1 MLKQLFLTLAI
12 LISVTG
18 FISCSKD
25 EPNNGGKDPIEN
37 PTDDPKDDPADD
49 PTDDPKDDPADDGTV
64 IVNADGT
71 TSNGMP
77 FRRIDETHFM
87 LNYVQYWIN
96 HSHLVTGYR
105 DDVEIAAS
113 LKGKVT
119 IVPAVTIDGTKY
131 YTREIGGFLE
141 SDIVEIE
148 LPSTITR
155 IQTGAF
161 ERSRFLKKIIIPENV
176 KSIGDDAFRDCSS
189 LCSVLLNDGIETIG
203 KSAFAGC
210 TSLSS
215 IELNEGLETL
225 GKYAFSGC
233 TKLETI
239 TIPENVCIGLACFR
253 NVPLKEL
260 VLPKSLKVSGGETNQ
275 NPYVFD
281 SLQLKNIYVNSKD
294 PITPEGMNDYLFAD
308 FLRYEAC
315 LNVPEGS
322 SGLYKKS
329 KFWGKFIH
337 IKEYNPE

>member
-1 MLKQLFLTLAI
+1 MFLTLAI

-37 PTDDPKDDPADD
+37 PVDDPTDDPADD

-64 IVNADGT
+64 IVNADGS

-77 FRRIDETHFM
+77 FRRINETHFM

-96 HSHLVTGYR
+96 NGHLETVNH
-105 DDVEIAAS
+105 DDIEVAAS

-131 YTREIGGFLE
+131 YTREIGGFRE

-148 LPSTITR
+148 LPNTI
-155 IQTGAF
+155 IKIGVDAF
-161 ERSRFLKKIIIPENV
+161 EQSRYLKKIIIPENV
-176 KSIGDDAFRDCSS
+176 TSIGDGAFSGCSS
-189 LCSVLLNDGIETIG
+189 LCSVLLNDSIETIG
-203 KSAFAGC
+203 KYAFAGC
-210 TSLSS
+210 P
-215 IELNEGLETL
+215 LE
-225 GKYAFSGC
+225 S
-233 TKLETI
+233 I

-260 VLPKSLKVSGGETNQ
+260 ILPKSFKVSGGAPDQ

-294 PITPEGMNDYLFAD
+294 PITPEGWNDYLFAD

-315 LNVPEGS
+315 LYVPEGS

-329 KFWGKFIH
+329 KFWSKFIN
-337 IKEYNPE
+337 IEEYNPE

>member
-37 PTDDPKDDPADD
+37 PTDDPKDNPTDD

-77 FRRIDETHFM
+77 FRRINETEFM

-96 HSHLVTGYR
+96 DGHLETVYR
-105 DDVEIAAS
+105 DDIEVAAS

-119 IVPAVTIDGTKY
+119 IVPAVTIDGTQY
-131 YTREIGGFLE
+131 YTRVIGGFNK
-141 SDIVEIE
+141 SDIVEIV
-148 LPSTITR
+148 LPNTVTKI
-155 IQTGAF
+155 GDHAF
-161 ERSRFLKKIIIPENV
+161 WLSKSLEKVRIPESLKN
-176 KSIGDDAFRDCSS
+176 IGWQ
-189 LCSVLLNDGIETIG
+189 
-203 KSAFAGC
+203 AFAGC

-225 GKYAFSGC
+225 GDHAFLGC

-239 TIPENVCIGLACFR
+239 TIPENVCIYGGCFSG
-253 NVPLKEL
+253 VPLKEL
-260 VLPKSLKVSGGETNQ
+260 RLPESFKINASTVSG
-275 NPYVFD
+275 YVFN
-281 SLQLKNIYVNSKD
+281 STYLENIYVESKD
-294 PITPEGMNDYLFAD
+294 AKEPIGDDQTLLFDD
-308 FLRYEAC
+308 FLRYSAC
-315 LNVPEGS
+315 LKVPEGS
-322 SGLYKKS
+322 LKYYKKS
-329 KFWGKFIH
+329 PFWGKFID
-337 IKEYNPE
+337 IREYNPE

>member
-25 EPNNGGKDPIEN
+25 EPNNGGKDPIES

-49 PTDDPKDDPADDGTV
+49 PTDDPKVDPADDGTV
-64 IVNADGT
+64 IVNADGS

-77 FRRIDETHFM
+77 FRRINETAFM
-87 LNYVQYWIN
+87 LNYVTYCIVGGHLDTVN
-96 HSHLVTGYR
+96 H
-105 DDVEIAAS
+105 DDIEVAAS

-131 YTREIGGFLE
+131 YTREIGGFQE

-155 IQTGAF
+155 IQIGAF

-176 KSIGDDAFRDCSS
+176 KSIGDEAFCGCSS

-203 KSAFAGC
+203 RYAFAGC
-210 TSLSS
+210 P
-215 IELNEGLETL
+215 LE
-225 GKYAFSGC
+225 S
-233 TKLETI
+233 I

-260 VLPKSLKVSGGETNQ
+260 ILPKSLKVLGGETNQ

-294 PITPEGMNDYLFAD
+294 PITPEGRNDYLFAD

-315 LNVPEGS
+315 LYVPEGS

-329 KFWGKFIH
+329 KFWGKFID
-337 IKEYNPE
+337 IEEYNPE

>member
-37 PTDDPKDDPADD
+37 PVDDPKDDPADD

-77 FRRIDETHFM
+77 FRRINETAFM
-87 LNYVQYWIN
+87 LNYVTYCIVDGHLETVN
-96 HSHLVTGYR
+96 H
-105 DDVEIAAS
+105 DDIEVAAS

-119 IVPAVTIDGTKY
+119 IVPAVTIDGTMY
-131 YTREIGGFLE
+131 YTRVVGGFSE

-148 LPSTITR
+148 LPNTITR
-155 IQTGAF
+155 IQIGAF
-161 ERSRFLKKIIIPENV
+161 QRSRFLKKIIIPENV
-176 KSIGDDAFRDCSS
+176 KSIEDVAFGDCSS

-203 KSAFAGC
+203 RYAFAGC
-210 TSLSS
+210 P
-215 IELNEGLETL
+215 LE
-225 GKYAFSGC
+225 S
-233 TKLETI
+233 I

-260 VLPKSLKVSGGETNQ
+260 ILPKSLKVLGGETNQ

-294 PITPEGMNDYLFAD
+294 PITPEGSKDYLFAD

-315 LNVPEGS
+315 LYVPEGS
-322 SGLYKKS
+322 SGLYEKS
-329 KFWGKFIH
+329 QFWGKFIH